1 MSEINKPTIEE
12 LETMSSRF
20 IESVTRQL
28 NEIRQNS
35 SKNVKNFEKNREAF
49 LKKEKELKDEIEKT
63 KANITNNEQMLRD
76 TEDLSILQRLEQLKQ
91 QYEDRETQLK
101 KKTAKRDQL
110 KETFMEKK
118 MEIEYRIN
126 ESEGRSKKA
135 LRELEACMFYT
146 QLQIMPLPDESIK
159 FIYLKI
165 SQKLPE
171 KEYSFVL
178 HISETRVYSVRDC
191 TPDMPFMSNQ
201 IVELNATRDLYMF
214 LITTRFHLQKM
225 ANN

>member
-1 MSEINKPTIEE
+1 
-12 LETMSSRF
+12 
-20 IESVTRQL
+20 
-28 NEIRQNS
+28 
-35 SKNVKNFEKNREAF
+35 
-49 LKKEKELKDEIEKT
+49 
-63 KANITNNEQMLRD
+63 
-76 TEDLSILQRLEQLKQ
+76 
-91 QYEDRETQLK
+91 
-101 KKTAKRDQL
+101 
-110 KETFMEKK
+110 

-178 HISETRVYSVRDC
+178 HISETRIYSVRDC
-191 TPDMPFMSNQ
+191 IPDMPFMSDQ